1 MELNSLSLDREEVCI
16 KGKRLYVYRPARL
29 EDVFQGD
36 PFLEA
41 HRFPFWVMI
50 WPASLVL
57 AEYLASLPPPLDI
70 LEVGAGLGIPSLF
83 ASSFGHR
90 VLATDKEELPLKL
103 LKRSAEEQGLELS
116 VQILDWLNPKLE
128 KQFDVIAGAEVVIKS
143 SLFEPLFNLF
153 KSYLKPEGEIILA
166 HESERKR
173 TLVPFLVR
181 AEKHFKVET
190 KLVRL
195 RDEEKVIEI
204 VLNRLTLKIS
214 EG

>member
-1 MELNSLSLDREEVCI
+1 MSLNTLSLDREEVCL

-50 WPASLVL
+50 WPASLAV
-57 AEYLASLPPPLDI
+57 AQYLASLPPPLDI
-70 LEVGAGLGIPSLF
+70 LEIGAGLGIPSLF
-83 ASSFGHR
+83 ASAFGHR

-103 LKRSAEEQGLELS
+103 LKRSAEEQGLDLS
-116 VQILDWLNPKLE
+116 VKTLDWINPNLE
-128 KQFDVIAGAEVVIKS
+128 KKFDVIAGAEVVIKS
-143 SLFEPLFNLF
+143 SLFDPLFNLF
-153 KSYLKPEGEIILA
+153 RSYLKPDGHIILA

-173 TLVPFLVR
+173 TLVPFLVK
-181 AEKHFKVET
+181 AEEHFKVET

-195 RDEEKVIEI
+195 KDEEKIIEI
-204 VLNRLTLKIS
+204 VLNRLTLK
-214 EG
+214 